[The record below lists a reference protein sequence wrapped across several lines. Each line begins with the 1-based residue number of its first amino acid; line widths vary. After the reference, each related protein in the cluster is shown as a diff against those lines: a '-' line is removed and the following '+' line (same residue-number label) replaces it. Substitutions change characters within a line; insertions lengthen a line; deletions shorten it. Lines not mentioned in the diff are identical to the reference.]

1 MENITT
7 LFLNNEHIDLVE
19 EFCKESANAG
29 FSNNSTIDAM
39 KFGSEYDLGEV
50 PKFWGILKGQRLIS
64 VSGCH
69 RWKDPYSNPT
79 MMRCLFRSATLPEFQ
94 KLVPGLGKTHMNS
107 LPFSVLLPYQLN
119 WGLQNGVEHFY
130 ITTSNSDHDASGKM
144 KRTHRVMQL
153 LSDQRIVKYAGDEI
167 FYSTPQTKWEIHVY
181 KFLNAIIDFHKTRQH
196 LGIDLSQEYLDIIE
210 NGFRGKW
217 KGFAS

>member
-1 MENITT
+1 MADIKTILLTVDHLE
-7 LFLNNEHIDLVE
+7 LVE
-19 EFCKESANAG
+19 EFCFLAAKAG
-29 FSNNSTIDAM
+29 FENNSTIDSM
-39 KFGSEYDLGEV
+39 KFGAEYDLGEI
-50 PKFWGILKGQRLIS
+50 PKFWGIVKDDKLIS

-69 RWKDPYSNPT
+69 RWKDQNNNPT

-94 KLVPGLGKTHMNS
+94 NIVPMLSKTHMNS
-107 LPFSVLLPYQLN
+107 LPFSVLLPYQLS

-153 LSDQRIVKYAGDEI
+153 LANQKIVKYAGDEI
-167 FYSTPQTKWEIHVY
+167 FYSTAQTKWEIHVY
-181 KFLNAIIDFHKTRQH
+181 KFLGAIINFHSSRRN
-196 LGIDLSQEYLDIIE
+196 LNLDLSQEYQDIIE

-217 KGFAS
+217 NGFAT